1 MSSTSLRCVLLSTT
15 LDLRGYLAQEMAKLD
30 GKVTFVDHLDDS
42 DPADVQMAIGW
53 HPPADAFDHYP
64 NLKAVCS
71 IAAGADSL
79 LHCPSMRDGIDIVRV
94 VEPAQAEMMSGF
106 VAWHAISH
114 QRQMGVYRQQQRDKV
129 WRRQPQR
136 SAADVPVGILGYG
149 AMGARVASDLT
160 TLGFPVKVWS
170 RTAKPTTSG
179 VLGFSGADG
188 LDRMLDD
195 TEVLVNLL
203 PLTTETRG
211 ILSASL
217 FAKLRRGAYLI
228 HVGRGPHMVDA
239 DVFAALD
246 SGQLSGAAIDVFPV
260 EPLPTDSPFWTH
272 PKIVLTP
279 HDACDASMTAIGKT
293 IRATA
298 ESVQAGFKPKDTV
311 DRARGY

>member
-1 MSSTSLRCVLLSTT
+1 MSSTPLRCVLLSTT
-15 LDLRGYLAQEMAKLD
+15 LDLRGYLAPELAKLD
-30 GKVTFVDHLDDS
+30 GKVTFVDHLDGG

-53 HPPADAFDHYP
+53 YPPPDAFDHYP
-64 NLKAVCS
+64 NLKAACS

-94 VEPAQAEMMSGF
+94 VEPAQAEMMAGF

-114 QRQMGVYRQQQRDKV
+114 QRQMGVYRQQQQDKV
-129 WRRQPQR
+129 WQRQPQR

-149 AMGARVASDLT
+149 AMGARVAADLT

-170 RTAKPTTSG
+170 RTTKPTTAG

-203 PLTTETRG
+203 PLTSETRG
-211 ILSASL
+211 ILNASL

-246 SGQLSGAAIDVFPV
+246 SGQLSGAAIDVFQI

-298 ESVQAGFKPKDTV
+298 ESVQAGVKPKDTV
-311 DRARGY
+311 DRTRGY

>member
-30 GKVTFVDHLDDS
+30 GKVTFVDHLDGS

-53 HPPADAFDHYP
+53 HPPADAFGHYP

-79 LHCPSMRDGIDIVRV
+79 LHCPSMRDGIEIVRV

-129 WRRQPQR
+129 WQRQPQR

-149 AMGARVASDLT
+149 AMGARVAADLT

-170 RTAKPTTSG
+170 RTAKPTPAG

-203 PLTTETRG
+203 PLTSETRG
-211 ILSASL
+211 ILNASL

-298 ESVQAGFKPKDTV
+298 EAVQAGVKPKDTV
-311 DRARGY
+311 DRVRGY

>member
-30 GKVTFVDHLDDS
+30 GKVTFVDHLDGS

-79 LHCPSMRDGIDIVRV
+79 LHCPSMRDGIEIVRV

-114 QRQMGVYRQQQRDKV
+114 QRQMGVYRQQQCDKI
-129 WRRQPQR
+129 WQRQPQR
-136 SAADVPVGILGYG
+136 SADDVPVGILGYG
-149 AMGARVASDLT
+149 AMGARVAADLT

-170 RTAKPTTSG
+170 RSAKPTPAG
-179 VLGFSGADG
+179 VLGFSGTDG

-211 ILSASL
+211 ILNASL

-246 SGQLSGAAIDVFPV
+246 SGQLSGAAIDVFHV

-298 ESVQAGFKPKDTV
+298 ESVQAGVKPKDTV

>member
-30 GKVTFVDHLDDS
+30 GKVTFVDHLDGS

-114 QRQMGVYRQQQRDKV
+114 QRQMGVYQQQQRDKV

-260 EPLPTDSPFWTH
+260 EPLPADSPFWTH

>member
-1 MSSTSLRCVLLSTT
+1 MSSTPLRCVLLSTT
-15 LDLRGYLAQEMAKLD
+15 LDLRGYLAPELAKLD
-30 GKVTFVDHLDDS
+30 GKVTFVDHLDGG

-53 HPPADAFDHYP
+53 YPPPDAFDHYP
-64 NLKAVCS
+64 NLKAACS

-94 VEPAQAEMMSGF
+94 VEPAQAEMMAGF

-114 QRQMGVYRQQQRDKV
+114 QRQMGVYRQQQQDKV
-129 WRRQPQR
+129 WQRQPQR

-149 AMGARVASDLT
+149 AMGARVAANLT

-170 RTAKPTTSG
+170 RTTKPTTAG

-203 PLTTETRG
+203 PLTSETRG
-211 ILSASL
+211 ILNASL

-246 SGQLSGAAIDVFPV
+246 SGQLSGAAIDVFQI

-298 ESVQAGFKPKDTV
+298 ESVQAGVKPKDTV
-311 DRARGY
+311 DRTRGY

>member
-15 LDLRGYLAQEMAKLD
+15 LDLRGYLAQEIVKLD
-30 GKVTFVDHLDDS
+30 GKVTFVDHLDGG

-53 HPPADAFDHYP
+53 HPQPDAFDHYP

-71 IAAGADSL
+71 IAAGADNL
-79 LHCPSMRDGIDIVRV
+79 LHCPSMRDSIDIVRV
-94 VEPAQAEMMSGF
+94 VEPAQASMMSGF

-114 QRQMGVYRQQQRDKV
+114 QRQMDVYRQQQRDKV
-129 WRRQPQR
+129 WQRQPQR
-136 SAADVPVGILGYG
+136 GAADVPVGILGYG
-149 AMGARVASDLT
+149 AMGARVAADLT

-170 RTAKPTTSG
+170 RSAKPTTAG

-203 PLTTETRG
+203 PLTSETRG

-246 SGQLSGAAIDVFPV
+246 SGQLSGAAIDVFPI
-260 EPLPTDSPFWTH
+260 EPLPIDSLFWTH
-272 PKIVLTP
+272 PKIMLTP

-298 ESVQAGFKPKDTV
+298 ESVQAGVKPKDTV

>member
-30 GKVTFVDHLDDS
+30 GKVTFVDHLDGS

-260 EPLPTDSPFWTH
+260 EPLPADSPFWTH

>member
-30 GKVTFVDHLDDS
+30 GKVTFVDHLDGS

-114 QRQMGVYRQQQRDKV
+114 QRQMGVYQQQQRDKV

-149 AMGARVASDLT
+149 AMGARVASDLA

-260 EPLPTDSPFWTH
+260 EPLPADSPFWTH

-298 ESVQAGFKPKDTV
+298 ESVQAGAKPRDTV

>member
-30 GKVTFVDHLDDS
+30 GKVTFVDHLDGS

-114 QRQMGVYRQQQRDKV
+114 QRQMGVYQQQQRDKV

-149 AMGARVASDLT
+149 AMGARVASDLA

-260 EPLPTDSPFWTH
+260 EPLPADSPFWTH

>member
-1 MSSTSLRCVLLSTT
+1 
-15 LDLRGYLAQEMAKLD
+15 
-30 GKVTFVDHLDDS
+30 
-42 DPADVQMAIGW
+42 
-53 HPPADAFDHYP
+53 
-64 NLKAVCS
+64 
-71 IAAGADSL
+71 
-79 LHCPSMRDGIDIVRV
+79 
-94 VEPAQAEMMSGF
+94 
-106 VAWHAISH
+106 
-114 QRQMGVYRQQQRDKV
+114 
-129 WRRQPQR
+129 
-136 SAADVPVGILGYG
+136 
-149 AMGARVASDLT
+149 MGARVASDLT